1 MTRLTELSVYLSSL
15 NWHMYMCHED
25 FMKNNR
31 KSCIGLVRDS
41 SAVRRLQ
48 QVEKSRR
55 TAEEST
61 TATASRKKPSDG
73 RGISD

>member
-25 FMKNNR
+25 YMKNNR

-41 SAVRRLQ
+41 CAVRRYS
-48 QVEKSRR
+48 KSKKAVGRQR
-55 TAEEST
+55 NLGLVLGMNIILFHESE
-61 TATASRKKPSDG
+61 
-73 RGISD
+73 IYL